1 MVRLERTP
9 SDLAAKGTPGGG
21 SHPASPGVSAVQGHG
36 LPGKDGGADSAAAA
50 LDDSSDDEDDADEAS
65 ESSLLPIGQS
75 QQFIPRN

>member
-65 ESSLLPIGQS
+65 ESSLLPI
-75 QQFIPRN
+75 